1 MVRLTV
7 IKTSYVVVLLF
18 AIVSTVLHL
27 STTIDSIDDREKPFN
42 TYNRQLHVSPTSGVN
57 TIFTRT
63 YNGLVNQGYDPNS
76 KKFSIKLKNKVDRR
90 LREED

>member
-27 STTIDSIDDREKPFN
+27 STSIDSINDDREKPPN
-42 TYNRQLHVSPTSGVN
+42 TYNRQLHVSPTSGAD

-76 KKFSIKLKNKVDRR
+76 KKFM
-90 LREED
+90 